1 MMMMMM
7 MIALREFKGWGS
19 RGEGGGG
26 VVVAGKRQIALFLIL
41 IPPFI
46 NSEPEI
52 VKKSFLALLGT
63 NENTMTGC
71 SLRF

>member
-1 MMMMMM
+1 MMMMM

-19 RGEGGGG
+19 RGEAGGGG

-52 VKKSFLALLGT
+52 VKRAS
-63 NENTMTGC
+63 
-71 SLRF
+71 

>member
-26 VVVAGKRQIALFLIL
+26 VVAGKRQIALFLIL

-52 VKKSFLALLGT
+52 VKRAS
-63 NENTMTGC
+63 
-71 SLRF
+71 

>member
-1 MMMMMM
+1 MMMMMLM
-7 MIALREFKGWGS
+7 MIALREFTGWGVE
-19 RGEGGGG
+19 GWGGGG

-52 VKKSFLALLGT
+52 VKRAS
-63 NENTMTGC
+63 
-71 SLRF
+71 

>member
-1 MMMMMM
+1 MMM
-7 MIALREFKGWGS
+7 MIALRKL
-19 RGEGGGG
+19 RGGGRGVKGGG

-52 VKKSFLALLGT
+52 VKRAS
-63 NENTMTGC
+63 
-71 SLRF
+71 